1 MKRKEIIHLLLIAVA
16 MMMFTACASSRRVVS
31 DNHQETKDSVK
42 TELQDSVHKQVAAS
56 DSAARKLIEDKQ
68 TTATSSESG
77 EYEETIQ
84 EHITETT
91 DSSGNRQKT
100 TQRTTHR
107 KGSHSNQSS
116 YDERLRMQQQEINR
130 MQKIIDSLSVRT
142 RSDVGTHWEA
152 TDSLSDTP
160 EKNTRE
166 VRKATWQE
174 TARKNSFALFLI
186 LVIVLL
192 LATIKKHTDNGQGKK
207 EQK

>member
-16 MMMFTACASSRRVVS
+16 MMMLAACTTSRRVVS

-68 TTATSSESG
+68 TTVTASESG

-107 KGSHSNQSS
+107 KGCHSNRSS
-116 YDERLRMQQQEINR
+116 YDERLRMQQQEINQ
-130 MQKIIDSLSVRT
+130 MQKIIDSLSVLT
-142 RSDVGTHWEA
+142 RGDVGTHLKA
-152 TDSLSDTP
+152 ADSLSDTP

-166 VRKATWQE
+166 ERKATWRE
-174 TARKNSFALFLI
+174 KARQNSFALFLI
-186 LVIVLL
+186 LAIVLL
-192 LATIKKHTDNGQGKK
+192 LTTIKKHTDNGKGKI
-207 EQK
+207 

>member
-42 TELQDSVHKQVAAS
+42 TELQDSVYKQVAAS

-68 TTATSSESG
+68 TTVTSSESG

-100 TQRTTHR
+100 INRTTHR
-107 KGSHSNQSS
+107 KGSHNNQSS
-116 YDERLRMQQQEINR
+116 YDERLQRQQQEIAQ
-130 MQKIIDSLSVRT
+130 MLKTIDSLSVRT

-152 TDSLSDTP
+152 TDSLSDTQ

>member
-42 TELQDSVHKQVAAS
+42 TELQDSVYKQVAAS

-68 TTATSSESG
+68 TTVTSSESG

-100 TQRTTHR
+100 INRTTHR

>member
-42 TELQDSVHKQVAAS
+42 TELQDSVYKQVAAS

-68 TTATSSESG
+68 TTVTSSESG

-100 TQRTTHR
+100 INRTTHR
-107 KGSHSNQSS
+107 KGSHNNQSS
-116 YDERLRMQQQEINR
+116 YDERLQRQQQEIAQ
-130 MQKIIDSLSVRT
+130 MLKTIDSLSVRT
-142 RSDVGTHWEA
+142 RSNVGTHWEA
-152 TDSLSDTP
+152 TDSLSDTQ

>member
-1 MKRKEIIHLLLIAVA
+1 MKRKGIIQLLLIAVA

-42 TELQDSVHKQVAAS
+42 TEQQDSVHKQVSVS
-56 DSAARKLIEDKQ
+56 DNAARKIIEDKL
-68 TTATSSESG
+68 TTATSSKSG

-84 EHITETT
+84 EQITENT
-91 DSSGNRQKT
+91 DSSGNRQMT
-100 TQRTTHR
+100 THRTTHR
-107 KGSHSNQSS
+107 RGSHKNLSS
-116 YDERLRMQQQEINR
+116 YDERLQMQQQKINQ

-152 TDSLSDTP
+152 TDSLSDTQ
-160 EKNTRE
+160 EKNTAE
-166 VRKATWQE
+166 TRKATWQE
-174 TARKNSFALFLI
+174 TARKNALALFLG

-192 LATIKKHTDNGQGKK
+192 LSTFQKHTDNGQGKK

>member
-16 MMMFTACASSRRVVS
+16 MMFTACASSRRVVS

-42 TELQDSVHKQVAAS
+42 TEQQDSVHKQVAVS

-68 TTATSSESG
+68 TTVTSSESG

-100 TQRTTHR
+100 INRTTHR
-107 KGSHSNQSS
+107 KGSHNNQSS
-116 YDERLRMQQQEINR
+116 YDERLQRQQQEIAQ
-130 MQKIIDSLSVRT
+130 MLKTIDSLSVRT
-142 RSDVGTHWEA
+142 RSNVGTHWEA
-152 TDSLSDTP
+152 TDSLSDTQ

>member
-1 MKRKEIIHLLLIAVA
+1 MKRKEIIHLLLIVVA

-31 DNHQETKDSVK
+31 DNHQEVKDSVK
-42 TELQDSVHKQVAAS
+42 TEQQDSVHKQVAAS
-56 DSAARKLIEDKQ
+56 DSVARKLIEDKQ
-68 TTATSSESG
+68 TTVTASESG

-100 TQRTTHR
+100 INRTTHR
-107 KGSHSNQSS
+107 KGSHNTQSS
-116 YDERLRMQQQEINR
+116 YEERLQLQQQEIAQ
-130 MQKIIDSLSVRT
+130 MQKTIDSLSVRT

-152 TDSLSDTP
+152 TDSLSDTQ

-174 TARKNSFALFLI
+174 TARKNSFALFLVF
-186 LVIVLL
+186 VIVLL
-192 LATIKKHTDNGQGKK
+192 LTTIKKHTDNGQGKK

>member
-1 MKRKEIIHLLLIAVA
+1 MKKKEIIQLLLIAVA

-31 DNHQETKDSVK
+31 DNHQETRDSVK
-42 TELQDSVHKQVAAS
+42 TEQQDSVHKQVAVS
-56 DSAARKLIEDKQ
+56 DNTARKTIENKQ

-84 EHITETT
+84 EHITETV
-91 DSSGNRQKT
+91 DSSGNKQKT
-100 TQRTTHR
+100 TNRTTQR
-107 KGSHSNQSS
+107 RGSHNNQSS
-116 YDERLRMQQQEINR
+116 YDERLQLQQQEINR

-142 RSDVGTHWEA
+142 RSDVGTHWGA

-166 VRKATWQE
+166 ARKTTWQE
-174 TARKNSFALFLI
+174 TARKNALALFLG

-192 LATIKKHTDNGQGKK
+192 LSTFQKHTDNGQGKK